1 MSFADSLKAFIGLDT
16 GKAAP
21 SGPEPVRSITR
32 TATAA
37 PKPRRIAG
45 DMSEIYTVE
54 MSSFADCK
62 EVSDNFRLGIPVIV
76 NMAEMSELDSRR
88 MLDFMLG
95 LKEGLEGHIKRVT
108 PKVFLLTP
116 NHVAVNN
123 EEDEQEPNDD
133 LLVRP

>member
-1 MSFADSLKAFIGLDT
+1 MNDADYMGLALQEAR
-16 GKAAP
+16 AAADA
-21 SGPEPVRSITR
+21 GEV
-32 TATAA
+32 AA
-37 PKPRRIAG
+37 N
-45 DMSEIYTVE
+45 Y
-54 MSSFADCK
+54 
-62 EVSDNFRLGIPVIV
+62 RLGIPVIV

>member
-32 TATAA
+32 SATAA
-37 PKPRRIAG
+37 PKPRRVAG

-76 NMAEMSELDSRR
+76 NMGKLSESDAKNMRNY
-88 MLDFMLG
+88 MLG
-95 LKEGLEGHIKRVT
+95 LKEGLYGHLRRVT
-108 PKVFLLTP
+108 DKVWLLTP
-116 NHVAVNN
+116 HSVAVN
-123 EEDEQEPNDD
+123 EEETAEPGDD
-133 LLVRP
+133 LLVQP